1 MFRLVSALLVALAMF
16 FSPVL
21 MASGAG
27 MAHAGAAVQ
36 SSGDEHCGGGKAP
49 EHKQKPD
56 TKMSCAS
63 ACAGFA
69 SVAIAMA
76 DPAVQP
82 KRLARAAEPSELS
95 GIAPE
100 HEPPPPRA

>member
-1 MFRLVSALLVALAMF
+1 MFRLVSALFVALAMF

-21 MASGAG
+21 MASGGG
-27 MAHAGAAVQ
+27 MAHVGAAVQ
-36 SSGDEHCGGGKAP
+36 ASGDEHCGGGQAP

-56 TKMSCAS
+56 MKMSCAS
-63 ACAGFA
+63 ACAGFPSA
-69 SVAIAMA
+69 AIAMA

-82 KRLARAAEPSELS
+82 KRLERAVEPSALA